1 MHFDWTYAIIMSAAV
16 GTGFVLFRRTAAPL
30 GLRFRQIAGIA
41 LGAFCGS
48 MIGAKLPFVLADWQG
63 FLSGAAWF
71 HDGKT
76 ILAGL
81 VGGYI
86 GAELAEWALGIREPL
101 CDVFAAPVAA
111 AIGIGRF
118 ACFHAGCCYGTVTS
132 LAWGV
137 DFGDGQR
144 RHPTQLYEA
153 AFHLSA
159 AIVLYQLARRKMLR
173 GNLMRLYLVAY
184 FLFRFATEFIRPE
197 ERIFLGWTGYQW
209 AALVLAAVFALW
221 SCPGCRPTVIWRR
234 RRPVRKLTADAL
246 ADRVLK
252 ESGTLC
258 PKCLAALPGTTFQRD
273 GRVYLRRVCPEHG
286 TIESLVCSDRR
297 HYYLRDEVDHQPNQP
312 DKPDKPEPCCS
323 PQPGHKSCVALL
335 ELTGQCNLRCP
346 ACYAG
351 SPNGPHR
358 SFESLCGDLERF
370 LADRGPFDVLQ
381 LSGGEPLLHPDLL
394 PIIDHCR
401 TLPIKGLM
409 INTNGLELLRRK
421 VWPPN
426 WPPAKSGWNSICN
439 STDWTR
445 KATWHCAAPT
455 CWPGNERWST

>member
-1 MHFDWTYAIIMSAAV
+1 MHFDWTYAIIMAAAV
-16 GTGFVLFRRTAAPL
+16 GTGFVLFRRAAAPL

-159 AIVLYQLARRKMLR
+159 AVVLYQLAAAENAPRQSDAPLLGGLFSLSLR
-173 GNLMRLYLVAY
+173 HRIHSAGGADFSGLDRLSMGG
-184 FLFRFATEFIRPE
+184 
-197 ERIFLGWTGYQW
+197 LGAG
-209 AALVLAAVFALW
+209 
-221 SCPGCRPTVIWRR
+221 S
-234 RRPVRKLTADAL
+234 
-246 ADRVLK
+246 
-252 ESGTLC
+252 
-258 PKCLAALPGTTFQRD
+258 
-273 GRVYLRRVCPEHG
+273 RVCPVELPRLPADGHLAAAQARTETHG
-286 TIESLVCSDRR
+286 RR
-297 HYYLRDEVDHQPNQP
+297 TGGSSAQGKRHAL
-312 DKPDKPEPCCS
+312 PEMP
-323 PQPGHKSCVALL
+323 
-335 ELTGQCNLRCP
+335 
-346 ACYAG
+346 
-351 SPNGPHR
+351 
-358 SFESLCGDLERF
+358 
-370 LADRGPFDVLQ
+370 RGPARHDLPARR
-381 LSGGEPLLHPDLL
+381 SGL
-394 PIIDHCR
+394 PAARCA
-401 TLPIKGLM
+401 P
-409 INTNGLELLRRK
+409 
-421 VWPPN
+421 
-426 WPPAKSGWNSICN
+426 
-439 STDWTR
+439 STG
-445 KATWHCAAPT
+445 PS
-455 CWPGNERWST
+455 NRWSVPIAAITIFATK